1 MAHQGGRI
9 LHSLRSRSFDFHL
22 KGEVPRPSGGQRRP
36 QNRNYRPGDTVRQ
49 SGIYEVVHD
58 RAHRDTHEVVMISGD
73 RFPPCETCRDRVRFR
88 MVRSAT
94 YIFFDQ
100 DFETSAE

>member
-1 MAHQGGRI
+1 MDRGCRI
-9 LHSLRSRSFDFHL
+9 ADRLKSRPLEFQL
-22 KGEVPRPSGGQRRP
+22 KGEVPRPSGGQRRS

-58 RAHRDTHEVVMISGD
+58 RAHRDSHEVVMISGD

-100 DFETSAE
+100 DFETSAD